1 MVPYGGVSKAT
12 VKEDPSHWQELNMIR
27 LKKIWTD
34 KKVVK

>member
-12 VKEDPSHWQELNMIR
+12 VKEDPSQELNMIR